1 MARVIAISNRKGG
14 TGKTTVAVNLA
25 AELAALGKRVLLV
38 DLDSQGHCAAGLGVK
53 VEKGA
58 PTAHTIFLDPQ
69 ATLTEAVRE
78 TTYPNLA
85 LAPADQLFE
94 HGSGPRDEQRLAQAL
109 ARDDIATAFDLV
121 LLDTPP
127 SLDHLLLNALT
138 AAHWVL
144 VPYVPH
150 HLSFEGMRQ
159 LMRVLFKTMSGSNP
173 RLKILGF
180 LPTMAAEH
188 IRQHRLV
195 TGEVSRQFGA
205 PRVLAGIRNDI
216 RLAEAFG
223 AGKPIR
229 QYAPKC
235 RGAEDFAA
243 LAATLAP
250 ILDVVS
256 T

>member
-1 MARVIAISNRKGG
+1 
-14 TGKTTVAVNLA
+14 
-25 AELAALGKRVLLV
+25 
-38 DLDSQGHCAAGLGVK
+38 
-53 VEKGA
+53 
-58 PTAHTIFLDPQ
+58 
-69 ATLTEAVRE
+69 
-78 TTYPNLA
+78 
-85 LAPADQLFE
+85 
-94 HGSGPRDEQRLAQAL
+94 
-109 ARDDIATAFDLV
+109 
-121 LLDTPP
+121 
-127 SLDHLLLNALT
+127 
-138 AAHWVL
+138 
-144 VPYVPH
+144 
-150 HLSFEGMRQ
+150 
-159 LMRVLFKTMSGSNP
+159 
-173 RLKILGF
+173 
-180 LPTMAAEH
+180 MAAEH

-243 LAATLAP
+243 LAATLVP